1 MDNIKSFKGYGKVD
15 PGEERAFKRKA
26 RKRFVIVIISSIVLV
41 AVIIGAVVGTVIH
54 NRNNDDSGNSPSS
67 STSPAAS
74 LKAVC
79 SVTQYPES
87 CFSSINALEASNSTT
102 DPKELFKLSLQVVF
116 HELSKIASFPDTLI
130 SQINDTQVQS
140 ALEVCKTVI
149 DDAVYRLNDSISSMD
164 ANPGEKILT
173 IPNIDGLKTWLS
185 AAITDQETCF
195 DALMEANSSLIDEVR
210 LTMKNSTEFASNS
223 LAIVAEVMAIMVDV
237 NVPIHRKLL
246 GVSDSGFPEWV
257 GAAERRLLQAAAV
270 KPNLVVAQDGS
281 GNYKTIGEAVAMV
294 PKKSKSRFVI
304 YVKAGTYVENVNL
317 DKNTWNVMMYGDG
330 MNQTIVSGSLNV
342 IDGTATF
349 LSATFAVSGM
359 GFIAKNMGFWNTAG
373 AMKQQAVAVQSS
385 SDLSVF
391 YQCTFNA
398 YQDTLYTHAN
408 RQFYSNCDII
418 GTIDFIFGNAA
429 VVFQNCNIQPRQP
442 LINQFDTITAQG
454 KTDKNQNTGISI
466 QKCFVSSFDNLT
478 AATYLGRPWK
488 NYSTTV
494 VMETNIGS
502 FLNPLGWVPWNGP
515 ADPPSTIF
523 YAEYQNTG
531 PGSNVTNR
539 VQWTGYRSNITKSQA
554 SKFTVKSFIDG
565 DVWLP
570 TTNVVFD
577 LTL

>member
-15 PGEERAFKRKA
+15 PVEERAFKRKT
-26 RKRFVIVIISSIVLV
+26 RKRIVIVIISSIVLV
-41 AVIIGAVVGTVIH
+41 AVIIGSVVGTVIH
-54 NRNNDDSGNSPSS
+54 NRNNDNSGNTPSS

-79 SVTQYPES
+79 SVTQYPDS

-102 DPKELFKLSLQVVF
+102 DPKELFKLSLKVVF
-116 HELSKIASFPDTLI
+116 DELSKIASFPDTLI

-149 DDAVYRLNDSISSMD
+149 EDAVYRLNDSISSMD

-257 GAAERRLLQAAAV
+257 GAAERRLLQAATV
-270 KPNLVVAQDGS
+270 KANLVVAQDGS
-281 GNYKTIGEAVAMV
+281 GNYRTIGEAVAMV

-342 IDGTATF
+342 VDGTATF
-349 LSATFAVSGM
+349 LSATFAVSGT
-359 GFIAKNMGFWNTAG
+359 GLHCKKYGVLEHRRSNEATSCSGPVFVRLIRTPFTPTPTANSTAIAT
-373 AMKQQAVAVQSS
+373 SS
-385 SDLSVF
+385 ALLTSYSATPRLSSK
-391 YQCTFNA
+391 T
-398 YQDTLYTHAN
+398 
-408 RQFYSNCDII
+408 
-418 GTIDFIFGNAA
+418 
-429 VVFQNCNIQPRQP
+429 CNIQPRQP
-442 LINQFDTITAQG
+442 LTNQFDTITAQG

-539 VQWTGYRSNITKSQA
+539 VKWTGYRSNITKSQA